1 MMNYHELIDVATIR
15 LSTLLLGESK
25 FFAQSVDAPPL
36 VDVTT
41 ETTPPVD
48 EVGDPS
54 TAGRCDVAVD
64 TPFGAFETAY
74 LPWQWLGSEY
84 PTLVY
89 HHGSGERP
97 FDLGRFSTNSF
108 RRLFLGLEEELPANL
123 VAVRAPFHDGSSREY
138 ARAMGDLENFVGM
151 LATSAGLLEAL
162 TERIAY
168 RADGPVVLSGISLG
182 GWAVNLHRACFGS
195 ADRYVPL
202 FAGAALGEMF
212 VSSVYRHMT
221 ADAAL
226 RRPSRLRD
234 VLDFED
240 TFRAVEADNCA
251 PLLGRYDRIIEY
263 DRQRPSYTGM
273 SLAVLDRGHVTGSLA
288 AATLRQ
294 HVLGAISG
302 TNDGA
307 DTPSTNGE
315 TGAIDS

>member
-1 MMNYHELIDVATIR
+1 MNHHELIDIATIR
-15 LSTLLLGESK
+15 LSARLLGEST
-25 FFAQSVDAPPL
+25 FFARSVDAPPL

-64 TPFGAFETAY
+64 TPLGAFEAAY
-74 LPWQWLGSEY
+74 LPWQWLGPEY
-84 PTLVY
+84 PTVVY

-97 FDLGRFSTNSF
+97 FDVGRFSTNSF

-138 ARAMGDLENFVGM
+138 ARAMGGLENFVGM
-151 LATSAGLLEAL
+151 LAASAGLLEAL
-162 TERIAY
+162 TEQIAD

-182 GWAVNLHRACFGS
+182 GWGVNLHRACFGS

-212 VSSVYRHMT
+212 VSSVYRYMT

-226 RRPSRLRD
+226 RQPSRLRD

-240 TFRAVEADNCA
+240 AFRAVAADTCA

-288 AATLRQ
+288 AAALRQ
-294 HVLGAISG
+294 HVLGG
-302 TNDGA
+302 VPETNDGA
-307 DTPSTNGE
+307 DGE
-315 TGAIDS
+315 TGAVGQ